1 MDSRFG
7 RACRLW
13 SRPTHGLRSHSIEW
27 PAPPFRQF
35 GLGWLK
41 SGTPVRRKQRHW
53 RWWKNLV
60 GLLVYPHREI
70 FPVRLFWKEKPQEA
84 CCDQL
89 TSYAAVRNGH
99 HNNFRFII
107 SFWHVDSP
115 SVVIRWGS
123 AGSHRSPSTHAPRT
137 SQITLVSLHLST
149 SVELGTRVSQ
159 SVEAAVMWIGTARIG
174 RINEEKFL
182 GSTFYSSCKRTW
194 RGSRGFIKSI
204 YEKDTEAKKKCLYF
218 NQ

>member
-149 SVELGTRVSQ
+149 SGGTGNTREPVS
-159 SVEAAVMWIGTARIG
+159 
-174 RINEEKFL
+174 
-182 GSTFYSSCKRTW
+182 
-194 RGSRGFIKSI
+194 GSRCNVNSNCKNRKNKWREIFREYILFLLQADLKGVQRI
-204 YEKDTEAKKKCLYF
+204 YKIHLWKRYRS
-218 NQ
+218 